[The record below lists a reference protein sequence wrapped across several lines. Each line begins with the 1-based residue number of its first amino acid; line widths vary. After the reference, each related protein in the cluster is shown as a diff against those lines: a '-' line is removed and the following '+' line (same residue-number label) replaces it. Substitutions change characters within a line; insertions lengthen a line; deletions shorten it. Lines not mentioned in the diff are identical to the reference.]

1 MRRRYS
7 LCILLFAVIIPVIA
21 AAAQSIPDTQLDSSR
36 IFYGSPA
43 AFDNPAEVDID
54 AAIQSTP
61 EYQEIVKKK
70 IDSGTGKYWI
80 LISDATDRVH
90 RAISEVGKVKEYDL
104 IAHKG
109 YLGALE
115 PPIACADVTGQVL
128 EAIEKN

>member
-7 LCILLFAVIIPVIA
+7 VGILLFTVIIPLVA
-21 AAAQSIPDTQLDSSR
+21 AAAQSIPDAQLDSSR
-36 IFYGSPA
+36 IFYGTPT
-43 AFDNPAEVDID
+43 AFDKPAEVDID

-80 LISDATDRVH
+80 LISEATDRVH
-90 RAISEVGKVKEYDL
+90 RAISDVGKVKEFDL

-109 YLGALE
+109 YLGTLE
-115 PPIACADVTGQVL
+115 PPVACADITGQVL

>member
-1 MRRRYS
+1 MRRRHS
-7 LCILLFAVIIPVIA
+7 FGIFLFSVIIPVVA
-21 AAAQSIPDTQLDSSR
+21 VAAQSIPDAQLDSSR
-36 IFYGSPA
+36 VYYGSHA
-43 AFDNPAEVDID
+43 SFENPAEVDID

-80 LISDATDRVH
+80 LISEATDRVH
-90 RAISEVGKVKEYDL
+90 RAISDVGKVKEYDL

-115 PPIACADVTGQVL
+115 PPVACVDITGRVL
-128 EAIEKN
+128 EVIAE